1 MSKRKQLQDL
11 QAKLKSQAMDIEDA
25 QRLARWGQLC
35 SNPYV
40 SVRIQL
46 LQLPSNAPALQLQEL
61 TQNAQILE
69 QNQFNLAAWQEFK
82 QLGGL

>member
-1 MSKRKQLQDL
+1 MSRQQQLRDL
-11 QAKLKSQAMDIEDA
+11 QAKLKEQAMNIDDA

-35 SNPYV
+35 TNPYV
-40 SVRIQL
+40 SVRIQI
-46 LQLPSNAPALQLQEL
+46 LQLPRNAPASQLQEL
-61 TQNAQILE
+61 TQNAQVLE